1 MRDVFAAGLSALL
14 VIFVLVWLPA
24 CGGMMDKEKAMD
36 KDKAMMEKPGG
47 MMMKKEQSM
56 EVKPE
61 SMMGAKLRQA
71 TLVGAAGH
79 HASGTAAL
87 TKGEAG
93 TSLLTFS
100 GLDMDR
106 VPDGRVYLAKH
117 GDYAKG
123 IEVGKLTVFQGAV
136 TFMIPE
142 GANIDDYDGVVI
154 WCKKFGVEI
163 GHGTFM
169 GGSNKG
175 M

>member
-36 KDKAMMEKPGG
+36 KDKAMMGKPGG
-47 MMMKKEQSM
+47 MMMKKEQGM
-56 EVKPE
+56 EVKQE
-61 SMMGAKLRQA
+61 SMTGAGSRQA
-71 TLVGAAGH
+71 ALVGAAGH

-142 GANIDDYDGVVI
+142 GTNIDDYDGVVI

>member
-1 MRDVFAAGLSALL
+1 
-14 VIFVLVWLPA
+14 
-24 CGGMMDKEKAMD
+24 
-36 KDKAMMEKPGG
+36 
-47 MMMKKEQSM
+47 
-56 EVKPE
+56 
-61 SMMGAKLRQA
+61 MGAESRQA

-79 HASGTAAL
+79 RASGTAAL
-87 TKGEAG
+87 TKGETG
-93 TSLLTFS
+93 KSSLTFS
-100 GLDMDR
+100 DLNVDQ

-117 GDYAKG
+117 GDQAKG
-123 IEVGKLTVFQGAV
+123 IEVGKLTMFQGAA

-142 GANIDDYDGVVI
+142 GINLDDYDGVVI

>member
-1 MRDVFAAGLSALL
+1 MRNVCAAGLSALPM
-14 VIFVLVWLPA
+14 IFVLAWLPG
-24 CGGMMDKEKAMD
+24 CSGMA
-36 KDKAMMEKPGG
+36 EKPGG
-47 MMMKKEQSM
+47 MTAEKNPGM
-56 EVKPE
+56 EGKQE
-61 SMMGAKLRQA
+61 SMVGAKPRQA
-71 TLVGAAGH
+71 ALVGAAGH

-87 TKGEAG
+87 AKDEAG
-93 TSLLTFS
+93 KSSLTFS
-100 GLDMDR
+100 NFDVDR

-117 GDYAKG
+117 GDHTKG
-123 IEVGKLTVFQGAV
+123 VEVGKLTVFQGAV

-142 GANIDDYDGVVI
+142 GTNIDDYDGVVI

>member
-1 MRDVFAAGLSALL
+1 
-14 VIFVLVWLPA
+14 
-24 CGGMMDKEKAMD
+24 
-36 KDKAMMEKPGG
+36 
-47 MMMKKEQSM
+47 MMKKEQSM

-100 GLDMDR
+100 GLDMDG
-106 VPDGRVYLAKH
+106 VPDGRVYLAQH

-123 IEVGKLTVFQGAV
+123 VEVGKLTVFQGAV

-142 GANIDDYDGVVI
+142 RTNIDDYDGVVI